1 MSHTNILTLKI
12 VLEVYKSCWI
22 CKLVP
27 SSYKLVYSKN
37 IYSYSENQHK
47 TKQWILIYKLIW
59 PANQLVFDHGDNSQ
73 KLAHNPFNYPP
84 AKHIHSMVQNA
95 LKMWCHTN
103 CIKKKMVS
111 GCYDFLF
118 LVVSLHHKISVI
130 SRKSIGGAS
139 STPSTPSATP
149 AVRTFSRRFH
159 LVWSGRYRIGAPR

>member
-22 CKLVP
+22 CKLVR

-73 KLAHNPFNYPP
+73 KLAHNPYNDPP
-84 AKHIHSMVQNA
+84 ANTPIFWSQNPQIWDFILIVKQRLLGVMICFSLRYLSAMKSQWCLGKASVEPLQHQLRRLRRRRRSGHSRV
-95 LKMWCHTN
+95 
-103 CIKKKMVS
+103 
-111 GCYDFLF
+111 G
-118 LVVSLHHKISVI
+118 
-130 SRKSIGGAS
+130 
-139 STPSTPSATP
+139 
-149 AVRTFSRRFH
+149 
-159 LVWSGRYRIGAPR
+159 YRIGPPQAS

>member
-84 AKHIHSMVQNA
+84 AKTPILWSKMPQVCDVILIVKRWFLGVMIFFSLWYLFTMKSQWSLGKASVEPLQHHLHLQRRRRSGHSRV
-95 LKMWCHTN
+95 
-103 CIKKKMVS
+103 
-111 GCYDFLF
+111 G
-118 LVVSLHHKISVI
+118 
-130 SRKSIGGAS
+130 
-139 STPSTPSATP
+139 
-149 AVRTFSRRFH
+149 
-159 LVWSGRYRIGAPR
+159 YRIGPPQAS